1 MGVTS
6 SSARG
11 AGNRAVAWLAA
22 GIAAY
27 TVAESIVSPSLEAPL
42 PAGGWRELGVS
53 AAMFIPIEVAG
64 LLVAGAVLAEFAAL
78 ASALLLWRG
87 YALSG
92 DTAAKFAY
100 LGAWLFVASWPL
112 EAVFLFVRGN
122 HVPGSPAGWTT
133 ALFVAGL
140 LAIEGATLWR
150 VARARRDASDAP
162 DRDDAAER
170 ALASD
175 AR

>member
-1 MGVTS
+1 MGVKRP
-6 SSARG
+6 SARG
-11 AGNRAVAWLAA
+11 AGDRAVAWLAA

-27 TVAESIVSPSLEAPL
+27 TLAETIASPSFKAPL

-53 AAMFIPIEVAG
+53 AAIFVPIEVAG

-87 YALSG
+87 YAIAG

-100 LGAWLFVASWPL
+100 LGAWLLFSSWPL

-122 HVPGSPAGWTT
+122 HVPGSPGGWAT
-133 ALFVAGL
+133 ALFVAVL
-140 LAIEGATLWR
+140 IAIEGATLWR
-150 VARARRDASDAP
+150 VARARRDSGDAAQ
-162 DRDDAAER
+162 RDDALGGSSAG
-170 ALASD
+170 D